1 MKYERLEVL
10 SEHRKSGRTY
20 YNCICECG
28 ARKSVRADNL
38 RQGFTASCGCLNRER
53 ASARLKR
60 LHAGLKDS

>member
-1 MKYERLEVL
+1 MKYGRLEVL
-10 SEHRKSGRTY
+10 SEHRKSGRKY

-28 ARKSVRADNL
+28 AKRSVRADNVRSGL
-38 RQGFTASCGCLNRER
+38 TTSCGCLNREA